1 MVNLELYRIFYE
13 VARCKNITA
22 ASEKLLI
29 SQPAV
34 TKHIK
39 NLEESLGVILF
50 IRTKK
55 GVVLT
60 EAGNK
65 LYNKVK
71 QALDLINDGEII
83 IDEDKKNHNSTIKIG
98 ISTTLA
104 KVFLMDYIEKFHSK
118 YPYVT
123 FDIYT
128 DSTTDLIKKLK
139 AGEIDFIICKHP
151 KTDNDLNY
159 EILGN
164 TQYIFVVS
172 KNYKVKNKLNISDLN
187 KLPILLQREPSN
199 SRLSADEYFKENNI
213 VIKPKMNI
221 ASSNLL
227 ISFVK
232 MNFGIGYVTKMYAQE
247 HLKDGSLIEININ
260 PKPKS
265 IDYGIITLKNNIM
278 RNDVKLFISSLK
290 INKI

>member
-123 FDIYT
+123 IV
-128 DSTTDLIKKLK
+128 SIPMLHLI
-139 AGEIDFIICKHP
+139 FI
-151 KTDNDLNY
+151 L
-159 EILGN
+159 
-164 TQYIFVVS
+164 
-172 KNYKVKNKLNISDLN
+172 
-187 KLPILLQREPSN
+187 ILL
-199 SRLSADEYFKENNI
+199 
-213 VIKPKMNI
+213 
-221 ASSNLL
+221 L
-227 ISFVK
+227 I
-232 MNFGIGYVTKMYAQE
+232 
-247 HLKDGSLIEININ
+247 
-260 PKPKS
+260 
-265 IDYGIITLKNNIM
+265 
-278 RNDVKLFISSLK
+278 
-290 INKI
+290 